1 MSRNSAIGR
10 VAVLSGHLGAMQQ
23 DQNLNNSDTN
33 INQTVCTN
41 ITTISTTESQKQQ
54 QQQQQHH

>member
-23 DQNLNNSDTN
+23 DQNFNNIDTN
-33 INQTVCTN
+33 INQAVYKN
-41 ITTISTTESQKQQ
+41 IAAISTTEMSKTTTTATPLT
-54 QQQQQHH
+54 